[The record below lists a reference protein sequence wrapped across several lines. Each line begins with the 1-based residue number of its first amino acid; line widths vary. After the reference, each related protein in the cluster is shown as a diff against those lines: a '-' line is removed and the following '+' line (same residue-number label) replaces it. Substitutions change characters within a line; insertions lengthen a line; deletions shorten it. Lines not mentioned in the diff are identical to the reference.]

1 MTALQVLDKDS
12 SSSPTMNP
20 YYQQGLVRDIRVAF
34 GHAADQITVRS
45 ELLDKIIAVDTYTGR
60 SNFALD
66 VEDSGDRQFGQTEW
80 IHDFPGEPYRIKH
93 PIPATLRTVE
103 PLEIEASF
111 REANIAWADKT
122 TIEALTGLQV
132 EILNTLE
139 DYQDHEDQLGPEP
152 RRQLEV
158 LRTYIESLTP

>member
-1 MTALQVLDKDS
+1 MTYLQVLGNDS
-12 SSSPTMNP
+12 ASFPTRNP
-20 YYQQGLVRDIRVAF
+20 YQQGLVRDIKVAF
-34 GHAADQITVRS
+34 DHASDKITVPS
-45 ELLDKIIAVDTYTGR
+45 ELLDKIIVIDTHTGKGDFTLNVD
-60 SNFALD
+60 
-66 VEDSGDRQFGQTEW
+66 DSGDRQFGQTEW
-80 IHDFPGEPYRIKH
+80 IHDFPGEPYRIKR

-111 REANIAWADKT
+111 REANIAWVDKT

-139 DYQDHEDQLGPEP
+139 DYQEHEAQLGPEP

-158 LRTYIESLTP
+158 LRIYIESINP